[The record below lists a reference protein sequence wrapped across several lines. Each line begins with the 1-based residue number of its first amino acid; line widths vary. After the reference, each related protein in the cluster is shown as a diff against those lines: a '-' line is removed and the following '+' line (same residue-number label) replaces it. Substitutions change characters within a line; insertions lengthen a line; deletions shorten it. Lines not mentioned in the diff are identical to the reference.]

1 MDWFEIFIEMP
12 ARFIGAIAGE
22 LFHGAWILA
31 AIAAAIAIGRL
42 VHACIS
48 LRHLNVIVAVIVGLY
63 VTFVLVRA
71 ESFVAAGIFDA
82 IEGSDDDY

>member
-1 MDWFEIFIEMP
+1 MDWVEIFIEMP

-22 LFHGAWILA
+22 LFHVAWFFA
-31 AIAAAIAIGRL
+31 AVAAAIAIGRF

-48 LRHLNVIVAVIVGLY
+48 LRHLNVIIAVIVGVY
-63 VTFVLVRA
+63 VTVVLVRA
-71 ESFVAAGIFDA
+71 ESFLAAGIFDA